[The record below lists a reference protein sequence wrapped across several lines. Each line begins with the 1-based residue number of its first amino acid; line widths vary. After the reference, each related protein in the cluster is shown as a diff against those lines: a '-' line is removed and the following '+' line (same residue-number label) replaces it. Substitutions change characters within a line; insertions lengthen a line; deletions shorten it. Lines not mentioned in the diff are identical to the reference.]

1 MESIKIPKS
10 EIKAN
15 EDALTKHEVELH
27 LDNDRVPNN

>member
-15 EDALTKHEVELH
+15 KEALTKHEVELH
-27 LDNDRVPNN
+27 LDNDKVPSN